1 MTEKQTFVIEQ
12 VQTHLQSFTAHMRTY
27 EIKDKYQPD
36 AHFELD
42 VKNKL
47 IAENRYEVT
56 LDIEVKVK
64 LSDKELFSAK
74 VTQGGIFQV
83 SGYEKQK
90 EHILESFCPNLLYPY
105 ARETISTMVS
115 RAGFP
120 VLYLAPVDF
129 ESRFRQMQ
137 EGNSQS
143 ADSTE
148 SIKSE

>member
-1 MTEKQTFVIEQ
+1 MTAKQTFVIEQ
-12 VQTHLQSFTAHMRTY
+12 VQTHLQAFTGHMRTY

-42 VKNKL
+42 VKHKL
-47 IAENRYEVT
+47 IAENRYEVI

-64 LSDKELFSAK
+64 LADKELFSAQ
-74 VTQGGIFQV
+74 VIQGGIFQV
-83 SGYEKQK
+83 SGYDKQQD
-90 EHILESFCPNLLYPY
+90 HILESFCPNLLYPY
-105 ARETISTMVS
+105 ARETISAMVS

-137 EGNSQS
+137 EAASKEKVGS
-143 ADSTE
+143 
-148 SIKSE
+148 